1 MLRFRKTIVA
11 KQEFNDAKKPI
22 KIWDVH
28 VNNIVISRLVET
40 KKNSRYLVGYLDE
53 AIRPLVLIMSFDKWL
68 DVKTF
73 KDKGGNKNKN
83 NKLMS
88 LRIVDKLLKHI
99 KPFGLT

>member
-53 AIRPLVLIMSFDKWL
+53 AIRP
-68 DVKTF
+68 
-73 KDKGGNKNKN
+73 
-83 NKLMS
+83 
-88 LRIVDKLLKHI
+88 
-99 KPFGLT
+99 